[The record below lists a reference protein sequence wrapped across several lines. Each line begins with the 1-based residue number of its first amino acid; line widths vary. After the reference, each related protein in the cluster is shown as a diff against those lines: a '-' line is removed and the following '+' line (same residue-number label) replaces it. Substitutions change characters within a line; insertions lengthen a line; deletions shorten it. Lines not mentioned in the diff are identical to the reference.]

1 MRGRTGSIAVLILG
15 LLLASA
21 CAPQQSPAPTS
32 GGQPAPCARQA
43 LPTLVFVHGGEV
55 QSFAHKE
62 ILPTG
67 RGNQHPLGGG
77 EAAVERAACPIG

>member
-32 GGQPAPCARQA
+32 GGQPALPAPARPPGPSCLCMGA
-43 LPTLVFVHGGEV
+43 RCRASLIKR
-55 QSFAHKE
+55 SF
-62 ILPTG
+62 TG